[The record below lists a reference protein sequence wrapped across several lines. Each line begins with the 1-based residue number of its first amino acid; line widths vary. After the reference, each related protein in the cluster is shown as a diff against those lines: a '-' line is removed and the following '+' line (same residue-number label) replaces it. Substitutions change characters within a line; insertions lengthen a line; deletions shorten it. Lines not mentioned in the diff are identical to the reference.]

1 MIDAQTLATVKDLA
15 TIVAAGAA
23 VTAAIFGIV
32 NRRRINTIEVKIDGR
47 MEELLTL
54 TRSGARAEGVTQ
66 GEQDQRDRTI
76 GGES

>member
-1 MIDAQTLATVKDLA
+1 MDLGQVKDIA

-23 VTAAIFGIV
+23 VVAAMVGFI

-47 MEELLTL
+47 MDELLNL

-66 GEQDQRDRTI
+66 GEQDQRDRTS